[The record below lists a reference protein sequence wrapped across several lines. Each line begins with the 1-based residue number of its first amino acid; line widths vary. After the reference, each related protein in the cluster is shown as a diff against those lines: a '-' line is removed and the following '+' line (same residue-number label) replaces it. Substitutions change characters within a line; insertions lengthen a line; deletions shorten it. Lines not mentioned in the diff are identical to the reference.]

1 MKTNH
6 LLASSMKT
14 VFSLAVA
21 FTISLTLASCGDDD
35 DKISIPANNVV
46 IDGITKP
53 IISAKIN
60 KNKLN
65 KDNNYDIYLILSEE
79 RKEFIQIMASKNHHD
94 GKVIDLTSKEG
105 KHGGW
110 YWSVEY
116 YNNNEKIFDT
126 YGEEIS
132 SYPVF
137 ISGTLYV
144 KRLDDINGKPVVKIV
159 LINGKVKGEGEYGDG
174 KEHTIAINWESV
186 LELLE

>member
-1 MKTNH
+1 MKTIH

-53 IISAKIN
+53 IISAKID
-60 KNKLN
+60 KKDLN
-65 KDNNYDIYLILSEE
+65 EDNYKIDLILSEE

-105 KHGGW
+105 KHEGF

-126 YGEEIS
+126 YGEKKIS

-159 LINGKVKGEGEYGDG
+159 LSNGKVKGEGEYGDG

>member
-53 IISAKIN
+53 IISATIDKEDLNEDKYEIN
-60 KNKLN
+60 
-65 KDNNYDIYLILSEE
+65 LILSEE
-79 RKEFIQIMASKNHHD
+79 RKEYIQIMASKNHHD
-94 GKVIDLTSKEG
+94 GKVIDLKSKEG
-105 KHGGW
+105 KHHGW

-116 YNNNEKIFDT
+116 HNNNEKIFDT